1 VLYILPALEFLVPL
15 FLFHGI
21 KSYWLILLFWHTP
34 FIQAQTACPSGCAC
48 DQPPNWKTQ
57 KLALNC
63 LQEVQIWELRG
74 TEHEA
79 ALMKRLF
86 DWATV
91 LEKVTIAFHGSVPES
106 KAKEFFQMLQSF
118 SRLEICVKQVVAPLA
133 ENQEF
138 LKGNTYRGFSK
149 NT

>member
-1 VLYILPALEFLVPL
+1 
-15 FLFHGI
+15 
-21 KSYWLILLFWHTP
+21 
-34 FIQAQTACPSGCAC
+34 
-48 DQPPNWKTQ
+48 
-57 KLALNC
+57 
-63 LQEVQIWELRG
+63 
-74 TEHEA
+74 
-79 ALMKRLF
+79 MKRLF